1 MMINQ
6 IKKTIS
12 NLTYDIL
19 CLGKQPK
26 QLHVLPKKKVEA
38 YTKPKHFRDQN
49 KNFLEER
56 KRTDTKEK

>member
-6 IKKTIS
+6 NKKTI
-12 NLTYDIL
+12 LIVTYDIL

-26 QLHVLPKKKVEA
+26 QLHVLPRKKVEA